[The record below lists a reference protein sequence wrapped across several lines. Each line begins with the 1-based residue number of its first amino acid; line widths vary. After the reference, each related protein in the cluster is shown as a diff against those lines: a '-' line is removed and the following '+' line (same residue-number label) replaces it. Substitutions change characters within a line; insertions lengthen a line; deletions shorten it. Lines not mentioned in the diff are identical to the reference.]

1 MINLE
6 PPRMAVWLLKQFASP
21 YRRESLVADLLEMYG
36 AGRSRGWY
44 WRQVITALILARVRA
59 LRSVPR
65 TALGPERTALG
76 PARTALGPART
87 GLGAVLL
94 RLVNALLL
102 AGVIALGI
110 GSLTQADTTRID
122 SHYSRNR

>member
-65 TALGPERTALG
+65 TALAPE
-76 PARTALGPART
+76 RTALGPART